1 MRKIIRNAE
10 ARLRVFYAGGGWTH
24 NLHGN
29 RFALDVEGER
39 VMLIIEMPA
48 RRESQPAVEA
58 IQIAKPA
65 IRKSLKEV
73 LQTIECPEF
82 CVALAAG
89 KRNQVYPASAV
100 FGPEAVTLTLG

>member
-1 MRKIIRNAE
+1 MRKIIRNAA

-24 NLHGN
+24 DLRGN

-39 VMLIIEMPA
+39 VMLIIDLPA
-48 RRESQPAVEA
+48 PREAQPAVEA

-73 LQTIECPEF
+73 LQAIESPEF
-82 CVALAAG
+82 CVALAVG
-89 KRNQVYPASAV
+89 RRNQVYPASVV
-100 FGPEAVTLTLG
+100 FGPDAVTLTLG